1 VTLRGSE
8 AGGATAGDAGAD
20 FALDYCPEHPLDLAR
35 TLSPLQRGRGDP
47 TSQWMPDGSV
57 WRTQRTPLGPA
68 SVHLAQASV
77 DGGETVVRARAWG
90 PGAEWSLARVPALL
104 GEGDD
109 PEALDLAA
117 AAARPVPG
125 WPASAVAALASVQR
139 RRPGVRLTRTERV
152 LEAAVPAVLEQ
163 KVTGVEARRAWRRL
177 LLQHGEVPPGPA
189 PEGMRVVPTPEG
201 WRSIPDHDWHRAGVG
216 PQRMRTVRRVAAV
229 ASALERTL
237 ELGRGG
243 PAIVAAL
250 TSIPGVGVWTAAEI
264 TQRSHGDPD
273 AVSVGDA
280 HLSHV
285 VGHYVTG
292 ERTDDDGMLA
302 LLAPFAGQRQRVVR
316 LITLSGVTGPRFG
329 PKATIE
335 DHRAR

>member
-1 VTLRGSE
+1 MTLRARGAEGAE
-8 AGGATAGDAGAD
+8 AGA
-20 FALDYCPEHPLDLAR
+20 ALDYCPEHPLDLAS

-57 WRTQRTPLGPA
+57 WRTQRTPRGAATL
-68 SVHLAQASV
+68 HLESRRVAP
-77 DGGETVVRARAWG
+77 GKTVVRARAWG
-90 PGAEWSLARVPALL
+90 PGAEWSLAHVPALL
-104 GEGDD
+104 GDGDD
-109 PEALDLAA
+109 PESLDLAA

-139 RRPGVRLTRTERV
+139 RRPGVRLTRTELV

-216 PQRMRTVRRVAAV
+216 PQRMRTIRRVAAV
-229 ASALERTL
+229 ASALDRTL
-237 ELGRGG
+237 DLGRGG
-243 PAIVAAL
+243 PAVVAAL
-250 TSIPGVGVWTAAEI
+250 TSIPGVGIWTAAEI
-264 TQRSHGDPD
+264 TQRAHGDPD

-302 LLAPFAGQRQRVVR
+302 LLAPFSGQRQRVVR